1 LRFIAVKS
9 RDRCIFIVLLIVGPL
24 SVVAQQRK
32 PISEAWK
39 ALAPAIDAVLAE
51 DSEFK
56 ACPKDSRWVEIVQTA
71 DVTGDGVD
79 EALVQFCHIGAY
91 TSTAALMRLEQG
103 KPVVVR
109 VRRKDGSP
117 VEFLQ
122 GASVQHGADAKLLP
136 ERNAVY
142 QMHWNGNESG
152 TDCGVEAFVWVAKS
166 ETFELR
172 RALSKDIAKNQ
183 CPK

>member
-1 LRFIAVKS
+1 MKCFLPRF
-9 RDRCIFIVLLIVGPL
+9 FIVLLMVGPL
-24 SVVAQQRK
+24 RVVAKQRK

-79 EALVQFCHIGAY
+79 EALVQFCRMGAY
-91 TSTAALMRLEQG
+91 TSIAALMRLEQG
-103 KPVVVR
+103 KPVKVG
-109 VRRKDGSP
+109 VRRKNGSS

-122 GASVQHGADAKLLP
+122 GASVRHGTDAKLLP
-136 ERNAVY
+136 EKNAVY
-142 QMHWNGNESG
+142 EMYWNADESG
-152 TDCGVEAFVWVAKS
+152 TTDCDAEAFVWVAKS
-166 ETFELR
+166 ATFEPR
-172 RALSKDIAKNQ
+172 RTLSKDIVKNY
-183 CPK
+183 CPR